1 MKMFVAL
8 ISGALLSSAAI
19 AQHEH
24 GVSTGGGNES
34 ATQSR
39 ESAGEAANGANS
51 VNAAAA
57 ATEEGGERRICRRID
72 RTGSRMGRDQV
83 CMTARQW
90 REYNRND

>member
-8 ISGALLSSAAI
+8 VSGALLSSAAF

-24 GVSTGGGNES
+24 GASTGGNET
-34 ATQSR
+34 AAETR
-39 ESAGEAANGANS
+39 EPAGES
-51 VNAAAA
+51 VNAANSANAA
-57 ATEEGGERRICRRID
+57 APAATADGDRRICRRVD
-72 RTGSRMGRDQV
+72 RTGSRMGRDQL